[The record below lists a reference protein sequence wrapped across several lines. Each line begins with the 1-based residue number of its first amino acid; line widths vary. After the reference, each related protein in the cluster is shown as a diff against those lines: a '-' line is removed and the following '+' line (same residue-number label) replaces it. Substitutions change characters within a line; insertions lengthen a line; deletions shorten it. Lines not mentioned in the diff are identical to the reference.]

1 MKVKDR
7 NGRHMKTKAKM
18 AAAGLALL
26 AGASEGR
33 AGINRHMEDRR

>member
-7 NGRHMKTKAKM
+7 KGRHMKTKAKM

-26 AGASEGR
+26 AGAF
-33 AGINRHMEDRR
+33 